1 MCEVT
6 RELKLCS
13 CSAGEKI
20 EIIHN
25 KNSRQHK
32 KYMDEQYLRRIV
44 WTLDRYVGEHYL
56 GMDGMMRAPADK
68 LDDIFT
74 AEYVKDELNRRNCF
88 DFDYIPN
95 EGDYLV
101 MRYNLTK
108 KKAKGRELHYTP
120 FIHRAGKW
128 TIDRHSGFHIK
139 TEEIHHGQLKFE

>member
-6 RELKLCS
+6 QEFKLCS
-13 CSAGEKI
+13 CSAEGKV

-25 KNSRQHK
+25 KNSRRNK
-32 KYMDEQYLRRIV
+32 KYMDEQYPRRIV

-56 GMDGMMRAPADK
+56 GMDGMMQTPADK
-68 LDDIFT
+68 LDEIFT

-108 KKAKGRELHYTP
+108 KEAKGRELHYMP
-120 FIHRAGKW
+120 FIYRAGKW
-128 TIDRHSGFHIK
+128 TIEYHNGFYTK
-139 TEEIHHGQLKFE
+139 TEEIHHGKLKFE